1 MIVIQLYF
9 LSHIVLILHTYE
21 NDYVMAFRIGVYSK
35 VGGCLAIDWHI
46 TGYM

>member
-1 MIVIQLYF
+1 MVVIQLYF

-35 VGGCLAIDWHI
+35 VGGCLAID
-46 TGYM
+46 